1 MRRPLP
7 TEREALEILA
17 ARRTRPAPRPAPR
30 AGRAL
35 NGLIKAL
42 DERFGRGAGAL
53 ESRWVEIVGGQIAR
67 VSRPQ
72 KLTRGRA
79 GAGGT
84 LELRV
89 PGAAA
94 LLVQHQEGEILQR
107 VNLFLGEGTVE
118 RLRIAQGPIKPLP
131 RPAAATPPPP
141 RPKLAPLPAA
151 VEAELKAEV
160 AAAPDGLREAL
171 VTLGRAVRRRGD
183 AER

>member
-17 ARRTRPAPRPAPR
+17 ARRTRPPPRPAPR

-35 NGLIKAL
+35 HGVIKAL
-42 DERFGRGAGAL
+42 DERYGRGAGAL
-53 ESRWVEIVGGQIAR
+53 ESRWIEIVGEQIAR

-72 KLTRGRA
+72 KLTKGRA

-94 LLVQHQEGEILQR
+94 LLVQHQERDILQR
-107 VNLFLGEGTVE
+107 VNLFLGEGAVE

-131 RPAAATPPPP
+131 RPAAAAPPP
-141 RPKLAPLPAA
+141 RPKPAPLPAA
-151 VEAELKAEV
+151 AEAELKAEV

-171 VTLGRAVRRRGD
+171 ESLGRAVRRRGD

>member
-53 ESRWVEIVGGQIAR
+53 ESRWVEIVGEQIAR

-72 KLTRGRA
+72 KLTKGCS

-94 LLVQHQEGEILQR
+94 LLVQHQERDILQR
-107 VNLFLGEGTVE
+107 VNLFLGEGAVE

-131 RPAAATPPPP
+131 RPTAAPPPP

-160 AAAPDGLREAL
+160 AAAPEGLREAL
-171 VTLGRAVRRRGD
+171 ESLGRAVRRRGD